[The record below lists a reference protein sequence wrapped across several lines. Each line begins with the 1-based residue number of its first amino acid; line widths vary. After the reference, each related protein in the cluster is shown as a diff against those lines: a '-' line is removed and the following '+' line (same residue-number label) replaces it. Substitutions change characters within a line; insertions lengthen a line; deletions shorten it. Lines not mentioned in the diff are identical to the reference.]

1 MSEIIITQEN
11 FESEVL
17 KSSIP
22 VVVDFWAP
30 WCGPCKML
38 APVLAEFADD
48 HEGSIKVGKIN
59 VDEQPLLAAQF
70 GIISIPTVMAFENGE
85 KVNQIVGFC
94 TKAELEE
101 LVK

>member
-1 MSEIIITQEN
+1 MSEIIITQDN
-11 FESEVL
+11 FEAEVL

-70 GIISIPTVMAFENGE
+70 GIISIPTVMAFENGV
-85 KVNQIVGFC
+85 KTNQIVGFC